1 LSAGQPT
8 VRKWRV
14 STRLTGWLHLLL
26 TAVAL
31 SASMIV
37 NSGVSTAPI
46 PRDNPEALLREA
58 TSQLLEVSKAARSYA
73 KDDPERYYAEVER
86 VMLQV
91 LDIDYFARGVMAT
104 YASSRLY
111 RSLQTDAERDA
122 FRARIESFV
131 KAIKRVFMVK
141 YADALLTFEGERIDL
156 ASVPAAGDAPDH
168 ASVQQTIYDVG
179 GETYQVQYSLHRVRE
194 GGWMIYNVIV
204 EGVNLGQVYRSQF
217 AEAVEKHQGD
227 VDYVVDH
234 WVDLMIEHDAVE
246 KAVEKSTKSGGGG

>member
-1 LSAGQPT
+1 MSAGEPT
-8 VRKWRV
+8 VRKRRV

-26 TAVAL
+26 LAVAA
-31 SASMIV
+31 SATV
-37 NSGVSTAPI
+37 HSGVSAAPI
-46 PRDNPEALLREA
+46 PRDSPETLLREA
-58 TSQLLEVSKAARSYA
+58 TSQLLEVSKAARAYA
-73 KDDPERYYAEVER
+73 KDDPERYYAEVDR

-122 FRARIESFV
+122 FRARVESFV

-156 ASVPAAGDAPDH
+156 ASVPAASDSPDQ

-179 GETYQVQYSLHRVRE
+179 GETYQVQYSLHKVRE

-217 AEAVEKHQGD
+217 AEAVEKHRGD

-234 WVDLMIEHDAVE
+234 WVDLMIEDDAVD
-246 KAVEKSTKSGGGG
+246 KAVEKSAKSGGDG